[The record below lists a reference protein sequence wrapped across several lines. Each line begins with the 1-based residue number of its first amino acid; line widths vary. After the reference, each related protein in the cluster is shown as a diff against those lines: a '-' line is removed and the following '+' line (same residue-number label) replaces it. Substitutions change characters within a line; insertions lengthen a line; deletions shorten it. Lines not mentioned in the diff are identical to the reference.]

1 MSLLYNV
8 RSLFVRKLATFLT
21 CFAIALSVAV
31 LVLVLSMAKGFELAL
46 AETGRDDNAVV
57 LRRGSQSEGVSG
69 LSRDEAR
76 TLLALPQ
83 LAKQSDGTVLAE
95 AELYAGLSIEKS
107 TGGFTNI
114 PLRGVQAKTVLAI
127 RDTVKIREG
136 RLFTVGTN
144 EVVVG
149 KGLLER
155 VQGCRLGGAITLA
168 GRDWPV
174 VGIVDSNG
182 AAYDSEI
189 WGDVE
194 VVINAFDRKGYNLVI
209 GRLREGVTM
218 ASFATDIEADQRFTA
233 KAESERAYFVSQAG
247 GLGLAMKVLAW
258 FLAAIMAVGSVFGA
272 ANTLYASVAA
282 RTREIGTM
290 LAIGFKPIAVFFGFL
305 VESLLLS
312 LMGGGLGLLLALPA
326 HGMTTG
332 TTNWQTFTEQTFA
345 FRVTPSVV
353 LAALSLALVIGL
365 VGGALPALRAS
376 RLEPVKALQSL

>member
-1 MSLLYNV
+1 ML
-8 RSLFVRKLATFLT
+8 
-21 CFAIALSVAV
+21 
-31 LVLVLSMAKGFELAL
+31 
-46 AETGRDDNAVV
+46 
-57 LRRGSQSEGVSG
+57 RGSQSEGVSG
-69 LSRDEAR
+69 QSRDVAP

-83 LAKQSDGTVLAE
+83 FAKQSYGTELAD